1 MQIIKN
7 QVILMKLEKYK
18 KSYGYGLFAEY
29 FIIFYLRIKGY
40 KILARRYKT
49 HFGEIDIIAKKLD
62 NLVVFEVKARKN
74 KNLLTTEVVSK
85 KQITRIQNAM
95 NVFLSINSEYI
106 DYNILVSIVLF
117 NNIFNFKIFDRA
129 F

>member
-1 MQIIKN
+1 
-7 QVILMKLEKYK
+7 MKLEKSKNTYN
-18 KSYGYGLFAEY
+18 YGLFAEY

-49 HFGEIDIIAKKLD
+49 YFGEIDIIAKKQD
-62 NLVVFEVKARKN
+62 NLIAFEVKARKN
-74 KNLLTTEVVSK
+74 KNILTTEIVSDR
-85 KQITRIQNAM
+85 QIIRIKNAM
-95 NVFLSINSEYI
+95 NAFLFNNPEYI
-106 DYNILVSIVLF
+106 DYNIFFSIVLF